1 MYLPMF
7 VTLMHRTLILGNL
20 S

>member
-1 MYLPMF
+1 MF
-7 VTLMHRTLILGNL
+7 VTLMHRTLILGNGNL